1 MPSFVIIKSGRDA
14 VLCDAGRSGY
24 PDLQHGVPVTIRSAS
39 ESTILLDDEKAPRA
53 ILSSTGQND
62 EVVLLVSGSS
72 KNTKDRQK
80 RAALARAARL
90 LSELSATIKPML
102 SASTCPEVASSGVQQ
117 LSDWISREREA
128 AERPSTDASDS
139 GGLPSIGK

>member
-1 MPSFVIIKSGRDA
+1 MLSFIVLRSGRDA

-24 PDLQHGVPVTIRSAS
+24 PDQQHGVPVTIRSAS

-80 RAALARAARL
+80 RAALVQAAVLARDLGIVLRPIIA
-90 LSELSATIKPML
+90 SSVQPELASGALRQVLDFIELERASLGRTASSTML
-102 SASTCPEVASSGVQQ
+102 SDKR
-117 LSDWISREREA
+117 L
-128 AERPSTDASDS
+128 
-139 GGLPSIGK
+139 